1 MLRFFK
7 RHKILAILL
16 IIVLLWGIV
25 FMCEYRRSSWYSEE
39 QHAKRIAK
47 RLEKDENKLNYKD
60 GSSYESFNVYSLY
73 DENNKLEYFL
83 VEYEPYGFD
92 FLEMRDYEIRP
103 LLLKGWGVSMYFKSL
118 QGIIESWSPYT
129 KDLTKSQPEPDR
141 DKKWILDE
149 RGNKIEYTKSPY
161 YISGHINDKKYLLR
175 GDDGFI
181 LAVKQGDLY
190 INLISGVSFDI
201 NSEEDCNEQ
210 ATMSMQFIPKPAY
223 FDLR

>member
-129 KDLTKSQPEPDR
+129 KDLTKSQPEPNR

-149 RGNKIEYTKSPY
+149 NGNKIVYTRSPY
-161 YISGHINDKKYLLR
+161 YITGHINDKKYFIKIES
-175 GDDGFI
+175 GDYI
-181 LAVKQGDLY
+181 CAVKQGDKFL
-190 INLISGVSFDI
+190 NLISGLTFDASNDSSI
-201 NSEEDCNEQ
+201 KEQ
-210 ATMSMQFIPKPAY
+210 ASIFCGFYMHYSFELY
-223 FDLR
+223 